1 MASKP
6 VAQLSATEKEQLAVS
21 YASFIISSQGA
32 DVTADSIKN
41 VLKAANVSAS
51 EPLVKAFAKI
61 LKGKSAT
68 DFIGA
73 VGSGSGS
80 AQPAATSAPAAD
92 IKQEKGGK
100 TAPPPPPPAAEEE
113 EMDMGG
119 LFDWFSR
126 TYLNKLWE
134 CKLIYHFHILYWF
147 EYPVSFILFE
157 AVCPIFELSFSSVLG
172 MNPSKFG
179 RCSRRSFS
187 FSLLISSSSQE
198 ESSFCL
204 KNYCSSRAF
213 ACL

>member
-80 AQPAATSAPAAD
+80 GSAQPAATSAPAAD

-119 LFDWFSR
+119 LFD
-126 TYLNKLWE
+126 
-134 CKLIYHFHILYWF
+134 
-147 EYPVSFILFE
+147 
-157 AVCPIFELSFSSVLG
+157 
-172 MNPSKFG
+172 
-179 RCSRRSFS
+179 
-187 FSLLISSSSQE
+187 
-198 ESSFCL
+198 
-204 KNYCSSRAF
+204 
-213 ACL
+213 